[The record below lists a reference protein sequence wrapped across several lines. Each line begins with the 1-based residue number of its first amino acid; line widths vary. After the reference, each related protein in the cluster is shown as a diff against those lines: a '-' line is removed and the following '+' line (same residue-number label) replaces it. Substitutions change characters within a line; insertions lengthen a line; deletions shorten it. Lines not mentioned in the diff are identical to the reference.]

1 MKEISAIINARLQS
15 SRVPGKLVRPFADS
29 TLIQIALSKLD
40 RLHYFKHRFIAC
52 AEEQLIQLASD
63 YINIEVLH
71 RDMRAVRKG
80 VNPLDV
86 TFRHYLDV
94 PTEWIFVINPC
105 QPLLSPES
113 LEKAFDLFQKTEY
126 ISYISAVPVRDW
138 IFDRDGN
145 PVTHKDVKVL
155 ATNKTTVHYKVSHSF
170 YIVNREHFRNTGLLW
185 SFTRNDPFIITISE
199 EEILDVDTEL
209 EFLVTEEF
217 YKRHC
222 NQNMRRS

>member
-1 MKEISAIINARLQS
+1 MKEISAVINARLQS
-15 SRVPGKLVRPFADS
+15 SRVPGKLVRSFADS
-29 TLIQIALSKLD
+29 TLIQIALSKLSQ
-40 RLHYFKHRFIAC
+40 LHYFKHRFIAC

-63 YINIEVLH
+63 YANVKVLH

-94 PTEWIFVINPC
+94 PTEWIFVVNPC
-105 QPLLSPES
+105 QPLLSLES

-126 ISYISAVPVRDW
+126 KSYISAVPVRDW
-138 IFDRDGN
+138 IFDQDGN

-155 ATNKTTVHYKVSHSF
+155 ATNKTNVHYRASHSF
-170 YIVNREHFRNTGLLW
+170 YIVNRERFRNTGLLW
-185 SFTRNDPFIITISE
+185 SFTRNDPYLITISQQE
-199 EEILDVDTEL
+199 TLDVDNEL

-217 YKRHC
+217 FKRHC
-222 NQNMRRS
+222 NSSI